1 MKLVVRRL
9 ADSSLLIV
17 KIRDGERCLTIFSR
31 IGGEIFYYKRRWR
44 INKERVYDSILF
56 NFGDE
61 G

>member
-17 KIRDGERCLTIFSR
+17 KIRDGERGLTIFSR
-31 IGGEIFYYKRRWR
+31 MGSEIFYYKRRWR

-56 NFGDE
+56 KFGDE
-61 G
+61 E